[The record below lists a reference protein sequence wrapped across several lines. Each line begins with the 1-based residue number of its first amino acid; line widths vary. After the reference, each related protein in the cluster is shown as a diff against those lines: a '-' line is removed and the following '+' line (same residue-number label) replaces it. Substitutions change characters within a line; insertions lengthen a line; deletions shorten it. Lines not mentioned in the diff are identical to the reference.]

1 MNIYHLIDFNRTK
14 TILFFGLIFR
24 LIAAV
29 FSEGYGMHDDHFL
42 IVEAAGSW
50 VDGFDYNHWLPGS
63 PGNIGPEGHS
73 FTYVGLNY
81 IIFWIAKFF
90 GISNPY
96 WMMVFN
102 RIFHALWSMLIIV
115 YAIKIA
121 EKMVNRAVA
130 VRVGWVLALL
140 WIAPFISV
148 RNLVEYTS
156 IPVLM
161 IGFWYLIREKK
172 KTDFLIAGIWMG
184 IAVSFRYQIGVFL
197 VGLAAYYFFKAQWKV
212 FFQFCIGVLLS
223 FAFFQGFVD
232 YCIWGYPFAE
242 FWAYTS
248 YNMVEGT
255 AYMKNSN
262 YFMYIYVLFGV
273 LLFPLGLLAIPAYF
287 ASWKKYTILFVPTFL
302 FLLFHSFYPNRQE
315 RFIVTILPFVLITCF
330 AILDHWKQ
338 KGRFGNFY
346 KWSWKA
352 FWVLN
357 IPLLL
362 FFTITSSKV
371 SRVESMSVLYND
383 GLENEFILM
392 EASGGEGLNLPPRF
406 YGKAWNC
413 QVVERTST
421 DEPLTVNGAENADYI
436 FFVGKERLIQR
447 IQDYMILFPNMEL
460 KRKCEPSLLDGTLH
474 KLNPRNSNEYIE
486 VWETNIR

>member
-1 MNIYHLIDFNRTK
+1 MIKALQNIDFTKTK
-14 TILFFGLIFR
+14 TIVFFALIFR

-42 IVEAAGSW
+42 VIEAAGSW

-63 PGNIGPEGHS
+63 PGNMGPEGHS

-81 IIFWIAKFF
+81 IIFMVAKFF
-90 GISNPY
+90 GLSNPY

-102 RIFHALWSMLIIV
+102 RILHALWSMLIIV

-130 VRVGWVLALL
+130 VRVAWILALL
-140 WIAPFISV
+140 WVSPFISV

-161 IGFWYLIREKK
+161 IGFWYLIREQK
-172 KTDFLIAGIWMG
+172 KTDFLVAGIWMG

-197 VGLAAYYFFKAQWKV
+197 VGLAVFYLLKTKWKIL
-212 FFQFCIGVLLS
+212 FHFCFGILIS
-223 FAFFQGFVD
+223 FAILQGFID

-287 ASWKKYTILFVPTFL
+287 ASYRKYALLFVPTFF
-302 FLLFHSFYPNRQE
+302 FLLFHTLYPNRQE
-315 RFIVTILPFVLITCF
+315 RFIITILPFVLIGCF
-330 AILDHWKQ
+330 AVFEEWKRN
-338 KGRFGNFY
+338 KSFAAIYN
-346 KWSWKA
+346 WSWKA

-357 IPLLL
+357 IPMLL
-362 FFTITSSKV
+362 FFTITSTKV
-371 SRVESMSVLYND
+371 SRVDSMSVLYND
-383 GLENEFILM
+383 GLDNQQILM
-392 EASGGEGLNLPPRF
+392 EASGGEGINLVPKF
-406 YGKAWNC
+406 YSKSWNC
-413 QVVERTST
+413 QVIERISS
-421 DEPLTVNGAENADYI
+421 DQPLLLNGAQNADYI
-436 FFVGKERLIQR
+436 FFVGKDRLIQR
-447 IQDYMILFPNMEL
+447 IRDYKTLFPKMEL
-460 KRKCEPSLLDGTLH
+460 KRKCEPSLLDRTLH
-474 KLNPRNSNEYIE
+474 TLNPRNSNEYIE
-486 VWETNIR
+486 VWRTNR